1 MTARG
6 GGRGGDSVRKFVD
19 LPNADTGFSKDMR
32 VYEHFNHMQAPP
44 RGQAEDRKN
53 AQPLPFEPTGA
64 YAVRNA
70 STACTDLVRKI
81 PVATAWPPAARG
93 EPTGAYFAVRNVSTV
108 CTNPVRK
115 IPVATAWPPA
125 ARGELEARAPTR
137 ARTAATEAVMSP
149 AVHVAVWDFHAAAT
163 TLADAIVSSRALR
176 RAPT

>member
-1 MTARG
+1 M
-6 GGRGGDSVRKFVD
+6 RKFVD

-125 ARGELEARAPTR
+125 ARGEPEARAPTR

-149 AVHVAVWDFHAAAT
+149 AVRVAVWDFHVAPGDWDGHHPRMAWC
-163 TLADAIVSSRALR
+163 LR
-176 RAPT
+176 PLVPTGM